1 MLFPEMKMSTVT
13 GNDGQN
19 IYWEW
24 MDQELRKLLSN
35 IIPKGEE
42 MWDVQER
49 DGCWVAGTGQGYKP

>member
-1 MLFPEMKMSTVT
+1 MSTVT